1 MKDQQKTVVLKEF
14 NTSTEANIVKSM
26 LDANGIP
33 CFLSNENSVFT
44 PGFFSASSTILLHVM
59 EDDFEKAGS
68 LIDQIPEAFSEEES

>member
-26 LDANGIP
+26 LEANGIP

-44 PGFFSASSTILLHVM
+44 PGFFSASSTVLLHVM
-59 EDDFEKAGS
+59 EEDFEKASS
-68 LIDQIPEAFSEEES
+68 LLNQIPEAFNEEEN